1 MNEND
6 ENSVVNNS
14 VRQIRKF
21 LNKKK
26 CQEAIGHVLEI
37 SKSEVLD
44 QFSWELVPTVV
55 ELLNEDNYLNN
66 RDVFNTCEKILEIV
80 ADNCNANETV
90 LLFLEQVEDLEND
103 IRFRALLKPLAK
115 SLNKANL
122 DKVIEWVVSTIIAY
136 CENLPSL
143 DNVKLEETNE
153 NEYKDDKDP
162 VSERLTSTYQSILT
176 FSEHVIN
183 RVISLKSNQIKLSMQ
198 LLNLYLSLF
207 GKSFSSLNINK
218 GETYCMFES
227 SIIQM
232 SRLTGNLL
240 KFFKFIQER
249 NNKQITKNIEERKLD
264 LDNIQSLENQL
275 FQIEVNDL
283 AYANFYF
290 ILMTSEKLNYLIPKV
305 YHPHYL
311 MNILFYLGNCLL
323 KQPEYILVSKGLKL
337 IDNTLKRI
345 DTESISYKS
354 AELTIHHDLLASLSQ
369 IMIFC
374 DSVPERKMALN
385 IFRQYIKLFSMKGR
399 YLLIIHLYKTS
410 KNSGLRALIISIL
423 KELIITSLD
432 TKLPCEYFIGDKLAA
447 ILQRI
452 CKLPNDSKSD
462 LVEISDEIITTLNLL
477 RFLILRDKNNITNI
491 WTVLK
496 NIEMNYL
503 KPLRKGIELSCAH
516 WKMKIRDLENEK
528 KMLGNQKEEILTDI
542 NVMVGG
548 ENLPKMPVEETIKF
562 CTRNLWTSRLLLA
575 SHLPIVEGSKKD
587 GFKFES
593 EEEYEKNIKIKILSA
608 SLPFV
613 NEFGWSRQTISAG
626 AEAIGYPGVAHG
638 MFPKGG
644 IELIQ
649 YFYANCNAELNKIL
663 KSEAL
668 AIEENPT
675 KNKKPPEVFVKEA
688 LEKRLKMMIPY
699 KSTWPQAITLMTL
712 PPNVPNALA
721 NILTLIDDIC
731 YYAGDRSVDFNWYTR
746 RIVLAGIYK
755 TTELF
760 LLQDS
765 SENNQQTWEFLERRI
780 QDAYQIYSLL
790 NVASDLPPPDRVI
803 NRATEA
809 TTAVFVTKFLEDCL
823 KEKWA

>member
-1 MNEND
+1 MDEND
-6 ENSVVNNS
+6 ENSVVNDS

-26 CQEAIGHVLEI
+26 CQEAIGHLLEI

-90 LLFLEQVEDLEND
+90 LLFLEQVEDFEND
-103 IRFRALLKPLAK
+103 IRFRVLLKPLAK
-115 SLNKANL
+115 SLDKANL

-136 CENLPSL
+136 CENLPSP
-143 DNVKLEETNE
+143 DNVKLEETNDDG
-153 NEYKDDKDP
+153 YKDDKDP
-162 VSERLTSTYQSILT
+162 VSERLISTYESILT

-183 RVISLKSNQIKLSMQ
+183 RVISLQSNQIKLSMQ

-207 GKSFSSLNINK
+207 GKSFSNLNINK
-218 GETYCMFES
+218 GEIYSMFES

-232 SRLTGNLL
+232 SRLTGDLL
-240 KFFKFIQER
+240 KFFKFIEER
-249 NNKQITKNIEERKLD
+249 NNKQITKTIEERKID

-275 FQIEVNDL
+275 FQVEINDL

-345 DTESISYKS
+345 ETESISYKS
-354 AELTIHHDLLASLSQ
+354 AELKIHHDLLSSLSQ

-399 YLLIIHLYKTS
+399 YLLIIHLYETS

-496 NIEMNYL
+496 SIEINYL
-503 KPLRKGIELSCAH
+503 EPLRKGIELSCAH

-528 KMLGNQKEEILTDI
+528 KMLGNHKDEILTDI

-562 CTRNLWTSRLLLA
+562 CCCALNTLDMIECILTRIN
-575 SHLPIVEGSKKD
+575 EC
-587 GFKFES
+587 
-593 EEEYEKNIKIKILSA
+593 IKI
-608 SLPFV
+608 
-613 NEFGWSRQTISAG
+613 
-626 AEAIGYPGVAHG
+626 
-638 MFPKGG
+638 
-644 IELIQ
+644 
-649 YFYANCNAELNKIL
+649 
-663 KSEAL
+663 
-668 AIEENPT
+668 
-675 KNKKPPEVFVKEA
+675 
-688 LEKRLKMMIPY
+688 
-699 KSTWPQAITLMTL
+699 ST
-712 PPNVPNALA
+712 NS
-721 NILTLIDDIC
+721 C
-731 YYAGDRSVDFNWYTR
+731 
-746 RIVLAGIYK
+746 K
-755 TTELF
+755 
-760 LLQDS
+760 
-765 SENNQQTWEFLERRI
+765 
-780 QDAYQIYSLL
+780 
-790 NVASDLPPPDRVI
+790 
-803 NRATEA
+803 
-809 TTAVFVTKFLEDCL
+809 
-823 KEKWA
+823 

>member
-1 MNEND
+1 MDEND

-14 VRQIRKF
+14 VKQIRKF

-26 CQEAIGHVLEI
+26 CQEAIGHLLEI

-44 QFSWELVPTVV
+44 QCSWKLVPAVV

-103 IRFRALLKPLAK
+103 IRFRGLLKPLAK
-115 SLNKANL
+115 SLDKANL
-122 DKVIEWVVSTIIAY
+122 DKVIEWVISTIVAY
-136 CENLPSL
+136 CENLPSP
-143 DNVKLEETNE
+143 DNVKLEETNDDGFKE
-153 NEYKDDKDP
+153 DKDP
-162 VSERLTSTYQSILT
+162 VSERLTSTYQSILS

-183 RVISLKSNQIKLSMQ
+183 RVISLKSNHIKLSMQ

-207 GKSFSSLNINK
+207 GKSFSNLNINK

-232 SRLTGNLL
+232 SRLTGDLL
-240 KFFKFIQER
+240 KFLKFIEER
-249 NNKQITKNIEERKLD
+249 NNEQITKNIEERKID

-275 FQIEVNDL
+275 FQVEINDL

-323 KQPEYILVSKGLKL
+323 IQPEYILVSKGLKL
-337 IDNTLKRI
+337 IDNTLKKI
-345 DTESISYKS
+345 DIESISYKS
-354 AELTIHHDLLASLSQ
+354 TELTIHHDLLSSLSQ

-385 IFRQYIKLFSMKGR
+385 IFRQYIKLFSMKRR
-399 YLLIIHLYKTS
+399 YLLIIHLYETS
-410 KNSGLRALIISIL
+410 KNSGLRSLIISIL

-447 ILQRI
+447 ILLRI
-452 CKLPNDSKSD
+452 CKLPNESKSD

-496 NIEMNYL
+496 SIEINYL
-503 KPLRKGIELSCAH
+503 EPLRKGIELSRAH
-516 WKMKIRDLENEK
+516 WEMKIRDLENEK
-528 KMLGNQKEEILTDI
+528 KMLGNQKDEILTDI

-562 CTRNLWTSRLLLA
+562 CTRSLWTSRLLLA

-626 AEAIGYPGVAHG
+626 AEALGYPGVAHG

-668 AIEENPT
+668 AIEENPA
-675 KNKKPPEVFVKEA
+675 KKKKPPEVFVKEA

-765 SENNQQTWEFLERRI
+765 SENNQRTWEFLERRI

-809 TTAVFVTKFLEDCL
+809 TTAVFVTARNILGL
-823 KEKWA
+823 NWNR